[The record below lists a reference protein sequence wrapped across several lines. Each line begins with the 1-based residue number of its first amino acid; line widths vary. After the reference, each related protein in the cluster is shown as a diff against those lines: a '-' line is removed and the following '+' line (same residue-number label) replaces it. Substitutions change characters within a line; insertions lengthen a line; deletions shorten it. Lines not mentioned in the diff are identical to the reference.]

1 MANRNFA
8 NGGKIM
14 MMDAGPTIINTNILI
29 GASGAVTSNTLTTMV
44 SSVTRSSLGVYV
56 LRLANNYNKVISV
69 SAHMQSASGGLSGIL
84 AVECQNAPTASVQS
98 LSSPT
103 ITIRTLDAAGAL
115 ANPASGSTISVVAI
129 LSNSSVVIP

>member
-14 MMDAGPTIINTNILI
+14 MMDSGPTIIQTNITI
-29 GASGAVTSNTLTTMV
+29 GGTGAVVSNSVSTMV
-44 SSVTRSSLGVYV
+44 SSVTRSSTGVYV
-56 LRLANNYNKVISV
+56 LHLAQNYNKALSVIGS
-69 SAHMQSASGGLSGIL
+69 MQSASGGLSGIL
-84 AVECQNAPTASVQS
+84 AVECQNAPSASVQS
-98 LSSPT
+98 LSAPA

-115 ANPASGSTISVVAI
+115 ANPASGSVISITAI